1 MIKDH
6 ALAFPLLPLRFFAEW
21 RDASTPKHLTANEYH
36 GAFGRALHDTDTRA
50 FGALFSDSDAGH
62 SLPKPYWLNGPHF
75 GDQNQVCFDF
85 CLLGSACQ
93 YWPQVI
99 KAFERLQQMGIGK
112 QRYSF
117 TVNSIAVWQGR
128 DWKEC
133 LNNQGHFFPPQTIV
147 LADLV
152 PTKNLQS
159 VLRLTFST
167 PLLLKSEGVLS
178 KAAPS
183 FDLLLHRLIG
193 RLDGLLKREE
203 SGFCLGKDDK
213 YALLEEA
220 QKIHCL
226 HRDLYWGGTA
236 RYSARQNKTMYF
248 EGIIGSMVFSGQ
260 FKPFL
265 PFLPLMSWLG
275 IGNKT
280 TFGCGKIDWLFL
292 PETFAI
298 PSD

>member
-21 RDASTPKHLTANEYH
+21 HDASAPKHLTANEYH
-36 GAFGRALHDTDTRA
+36 GAFGLALHDTDARA
-50 FGALFSDSDAGH
+50 FDALFADSVAGH
-62 SLPKPYWLNGPHF
+62 SLPKPYWLNGPQF
-75 GDQNQVCFDF
+75 GDQNQVCFDL

-93 YWPQVI
+93 YWPQVM

-112 QRYSF
+112 QRHRF
-117 TVNSIAVWQGR
+117 TVNRIAFWQGQ
-128 DWKEC
+128 DWREC
-133 LNNQGHFFPPQTIV
+133 LNKQGHFFPPQPV
-147 LADLV
+147 ALADLL
-152 PTKNLQS
+152 TETSLQA

-167 PLLLKSEGVLS
+167 PLLLKSEGIIS
-178 KAAPS
+178 KAAPT

-193 RLDGLLKREE
+193 RLDGLLKRDE

-213 YALLEEA
+213 YRLLDEA
-220 QKIHCL
+220 KQIHSL
-226 HRDLYWGGTA
+226 HRDLYWDGTA

-248 EGIIGSMVFSGQ
+248 EGIIGTMDFSGN

-280 TFGCGKIDWLFL
+280 TFGCGKIDCQFL
-292 PETFAI
+292 PEAI
-298 PSD
+298 AFSSY